1 MSSKELIA
9 EILKVKKYIRGITLS
24 GGEPTLQIDFIA
36 QLFQEAKK
44 LDLTTFVDTN
54 GSIPLQDKKELLKYL
69 DKAMVDLKSTTDK
82 EHKKLTG
89 VPLENVVEN
98 IRFLF
103 SVGKLYEVRTVIVPD
118 FLDNEANVDFV
129 SSLIASLDKTIR
141 YKLIKYRSWGVREGL
156 LSAPSP
162 TSQAMNKL
170 VELAKSKGLT
180 NIIVL

>member
-1 MSSKELIA
+1 M
-9 EILKVKKYIRGITLS
+9 
-24 GGEPTLQIDFIA
+24 
-36 QLFQEAKK
+36 
-44 LDLTTFVDTN
+44 
-54 GSIPLQDKKELLKYL
+54 
-69 DKAMVDLKSTTDK
+69 
-82 EHKKLTG
+82 
-89 VPLENVVEN
+89 
-98 IRFLF
+98 F